1 MPAEPRTCPICWNTF
16 TPASRNTGKHTYCSN
31 RCRAEAGRRRVRDTT
46 DATSSGAATGSTTT
60 RTTPRSYRPEPAALR
75 DCPHCGNP
83 VTIVALLTTPQIA
96 GPQIAGPTTGTGT
109 PDVIPLHRARTT

>member
-1 MPAEPRTCPICWNTF
+1 MSAEPRTCPICWNTF
-16 TPASRNTGKHTYCSN
+16 TPAGRNTGKHTYCSN
-31 RCRAEAGRRRVRDTT
+31 RCRAEAGRRRTRDTADNT
-46 DATSSGAATGSTTT
+46 SDTATSST
-60 RTTPRSYRPEPAALR
+60 TTPRSYRPEPAALR

-96 GPQIAGPTTGTGT
+96 GPQIAGPTTATGT

>member
-1 MPAEPRTCPICWNTF
+1 VPAEPRTCPICWNTF
-16 TPASRNTGKHTYCSN
+16 TPADRNTAKHTYCSN
-31 RCRAEAGRRRVRDTT
+31 RCRAEARRRRDRDTADNT
-46 DATSSGAATGSTTT
+46 TSVTAGPT
-60 RTTPRSYRPEPAALR
+60 TTPRSYRPEPAALR

-109 PDVIPLHRARTT
+109 PDVIPLHRTRTT

>member
-16 TPASRNTGKHTYCSN
+16 TPADRNTGQHTYCSN
-31 RCRAEAGRRRVRDTT
+31 RCRAEARRRRDRDTAST
-46 DATSSGAATGSTTT
+46 NATRPTAT
-60 RTTPRSYRPEPAALR
+60 PKPYRPEPAALR

-96 GPQIAGPTTGTGT
+96 GPQVTGPQTATGT
-109 PDVIPLHRARTT
+109 PDVIPLHRIRNA